1 MNTDLKFKSV
11 FFFNLQTVTKN
22 KQIINDPVFGFIT
35 IPNEFISQIIKHP
48 YLQRL
53 SRIKQLGMASF
64 AYPGAQHTRFHHTL
78 GAMYLMQEVINNL
91 RSKGNDISKDEEN
104 GALACI
110 LLHDVGHGPFS
121 HVLEHTIVNGIYH
134 EEISLRLMEKL
145 NIELGGQLDTCIA
158 IFKDEYP
165 KEFLHQLVSGQLD
178 VDRLDYLRRDCFFTG
193 VNEGNIGSERIIQIL
208 DVRNNKLVVESK
220 GVYSIENFLLSR
232 RLMYWQ
238 VYHHK
243 IAIGAENALIST
255 LKRAKY
261 LTNKGIN
268 IFASPSLNYFLT
280 HNIDKENFTDEA
292 LAHFVNLDD
301 SDIWCAL
308 KVWIDSEDFL
318 LATLS
323 QAFINRDLFKTE
335 ILAEPAT
342 KDHIYSYLKKYMDKW
357 NLTEED
363 AQYLISSRTV
373 TTDMYNLKDNSI
385 DILYKNEEIKNI
397 SDASDLLNIQLLS
410 KKAEKYYFS
419 YLKA

>member
-1 MNTDLKFKSV
+1 MI
-11 FFFNLQTVTKN
+11 KN

-35 IPNEFISQIIKHP
+35 IPNEFISQIINHP

-53 SRIKQLGMASF
+53 TRIKQLGMASF
-64 AYPGAQHTRFHHTL
+64 AYPGAQHTRFHHSL
-78 GAMYLMQEVINNL
+78 GAMYLMQEVLNNL
-91 RSKGNDISKDEEN
+91 QSKGCKISEDEEN

-121 HVLEHTIVNGIYH
+121 HVLEHTITNDIYH
-134 EEISLRLMEKL
+134 EEISLRLMQKL
-145 NIELGGQLDTCIA
+145 NIELNGELDTCIA

-193 VNEGNIGSERIIQIL
+193 VNEGNIGSERIVQIL

-243 IAIGAENALIST
+243 TAIGAENVLIST
-255 LKRAKY
+255 LKRAKE
-261 LTNKGIN
+261 LTIQGVDL
-268 IFASPSLNYFLT
+268 FASPSLKFFLT
-280 HNIDKENFTDEA
+280 HHITKTNFGDEA
-292 LAHFVNLDD
+292 IQHFIDLDD

-308 KVWIDSEDFL
+308 KVWANSDDFL
-318 LATLS
+318 LSTLS
-323 QAFINRDLFKTE
+323 KAFVNRNLFKTE
-335 ILAEPAT
+335 VLAEPAT
-342 KDHIYSYLKKYMDKW
+342 QDHIDHYINKYVEKW
-357 NLTEED
+357 GLSEED
-363 AQYLISSRTV
+363 AAYLVSSRTV
-373 TTDMYNLKDNSI
+373 VTDMYNLKDDSI
-385 DILYKNEEIKNI
+385 DILYKNGEIKSI

-419 YLKA
+419 YLNM

>member
-1 MNTDLKFKSV
+1 MI
-11 FFFNLQTVTKN
+11 KN

-35 IPNEFISQIIKHP
+35 IPNEFISQIINHP

-121 HVLEHTIVNGIYH
+121 HVLEHTIVNGISH
-134 EEISLRLMEKL
+134 EEISLRLMQNL
-145 NIELGGQLDTCIA
+145 NIELKGELDTCIA

-243 IAIGAENALIST
+243 TAIGAENVLINT
-255 LKRAKY
+255 LMRAKQIANQGHK
-261 LTNKGIN
+261 L
-268 IFASPSLNYFLT
+268 FASPSLNYFLT
-280 HNIDKENFTDEA
+280 NNIQKTNFTDES
-292 LAHFVNLDD
+292 LQHFVNLDD

-308 KVWIDSEDFL
+308 KVWTESDDFL
-318 LATLS
+318 LSTLS
-323 QAFINRDLFKTE
+323 QAFVNRDLFKTE

-342 KDHIYSYLKKYMDKW
+342 EDHIRSYIDKYVDKW
-357 NLTEED
+357 KLSEEE
-363 AQYLISSRTV
+363 AEYLVSSRTV
-373 TTDMYNLKDNSI
+373 TTDMYNLKENSI
-385 DILYKNEEIKNI
+385 DILYKNGEIKSI

-419 YLKA
+419 YLRL

>member
-1 MNTDLKFKSV
+1 MI
-11 FFFNLQTVTKN
+11 KN

-35 IPNEFISQIIKHP
+35 IPNEFISQIINHP

-121 HVLEHTIVNGIYH
+121 HVLEHTIVNGISH
-134 EEISLRLMEKL
+134 EEISLRLMQNL
-145 NIELGGQLDTCIA
+145 NIELKGELNTCIA

-208 DVRNNKLVVESK
+208 DVRDNKLVVESK

-243 IAIGAENALIST
+243 TAIGAENVLINT
-255 LKRAKY
+255 LMRAKQIASQNQT
-261 LTNKGIN
+261 L
-268 IFASPSLNYFLT
+268 FASPSLNYFLT
-280 HNIDKENFTDEA
+280 NNIQKTNFTDES
-292 LAHFVNLDD
+292 LQHFVNLDD

-308 KVWIDSEDFL
+308 KVWTESDDFL
-318 LATLS
+318 LSTLS
-323 QAFINRDLFKTE
+323 RAFINRDLFKTE

-342 KDHIYSYLKKYMDKW
+342 EEHIRSYINKYVDKW
-357 NLTEED
+357 NLSEEE
-363 AQYLISSRTV
+363 AEYLVSSRTV
-373 TTDMYNLKDNSI
+373 TTDMYNLKENSI
-385 DILYKNEEIKNI
+385 DILYKNGEIKNI

-419 YLKA
+419 YLRL

>member
-1 MNTDLKFKSV
+1 MI
-11 FFFNLQTVTKN
+11 KN

-35 IPNEFISQIIKHP
+35 IPNEFISQIINHP

-91 RSKGNDISKDEEN
+91 RSKGTDISKDEEN

-121 HVLEHTIVNGIYH
+121 HVLEHTIVNGISH
-134 EEISLRLMEKL
+134 EEISLRLMQNL
-145 NIELGGQLDTCIA
+145 NIELKGELDTCIA

-208 DVRNNKLVVESK
+208 DVRDNKLVVESK

-243 IAIGAENALIST
+243 TAIGAENVLINT
-255 LKRAKY
+255 LMRAKQIASQNQT
-261 LTNKGIN
+261 L
-268 IFASPSLNYFLT
+268 FASPSLNYFLT
-280 HNIDKENFTDEA
+280 NNIQKTNFTDES
-292 LAHFVNLDD
+292 LQHFVNLDD

-308 KVWIDSEDFL
+308 KVWTESDDFL
-318 LATLS
+318 LSTLS
-323 QAFINRDLFKTE
+323 RAFINRDLFKTE

-342 KDHIYSYLKKYMDKW
+342 EEHIRSYINKYVDKW
-357 NLTEED
+357 NLSEEE
-363 AQYLISSRTV
+363 AEYLVSSRTV
-373 TTDMYNLKDNSI
+373 TTDMYNLKENSI
-385 DILYKNEEIKNI
+385 DILYKNSEIKNI

-419 YLKA
+419 YLRL

>member
-1 MNTDLKFKSV
+1 MI
-11 FFFNLQTVTKN
+11 KN

-35 IPNEFISQIIKHP
+35 IPNEFISQIINHP

-53 SRIKQLGMASF
+53 SRIKQLGIASF

-91 RSKGNDISKDEEN
+91 RSKGTDISKDEEN

-121 HVLEHTIVNGIYH
+121 HVLEHTIVNGISH
-134 EEISLRLMEKL
+134 EEISLRLMQNL
-145 NIELGGQLDTCIA
+145 NIELKGELDTCIA

-208 DVRNNKLVVESK
+208 DVRDNKLVVESK

-243 IAIGAENALIST
+243 TAIGAENVLINT
-255 LKRAKY
+255 LMRAKQIASQNQT
-261 LTNKGIN
+261 L
-268 IFASPSLNYFLT
+268 FASPSLNYFLT
-280 HNIDKENFTDEA
+280 NNIQKTNFTDES
-292 LAHFVNLDD
+292 LQHFVNLDD

-308 KVWIDSEDFL
+308 KVWTESDDFL
-318 LATLS
+318 LSTLS
-323 QAFINRDLFKTE
+323 RAFINRDLFKTE

-342 KDHIYSYLKKYMDKW
+342 EEHIRSYINKYVDKW
-357 NLTEED
+357 NLSVEE
-363 AQYLISSRTV
+363 AEYLVSSRTV
-373 TTDMYNLKDNSI
+373 TTDMYNLKENSI
-385 DILYKNEEIKNI
+385 DILYKNGEIKNI

-419 YLKA
+419 YLRL

>member
-1 MNTDLKFKSV
+1 MI
-11 FFFNLQTVTKN
+11 KN

-35 IPNEFISQIIKHP
+35 IPNEFISRIINHP

-78 GAMYLMQEVINNL
+78 GAMYLMQQVINNL
-91 RSKGNDISKDEEN
+91 RTKGNDITTDEEN

-134 EEISLRLMEKL
+134 EEISLRLMQKL
-145 NIELGGQLDTCIA
+145 NAEFGGELDICIA
-158 IFKDEYP
+158 IFKNEYP

-220 GVYSIENFLLSR
+220 GIYSIENFLLSR

-243 IAIGAENALIST
+243 TAIGAENVLINT
-255 LKRAKY
+255 LKRAKV
-261 LTNKGIN
+261 LTSQGVKL
-268 IFASPSLNYFLT
+268 FASPSLNYFLT
-280 HNIDKENFTDEA
+280 HNIQKINFDDDA
-292 LAHFVNLDD
+292 IQHFIDLDD

-308 KVWIDSEDFL
+308 KVWTNSDDFL
-318 LATLS
+318 LSTLS
-323 QAFINRDLFKTE
+323 HAFINRDLFKTE

-342 KDHIYSYLKKYMDKW
+342 DDYIGSYIQKYMDKW
-357 NLTEED
+357 NLSEED
-363 AQYLISSRTV
+363 AQYFVSSRTV

-385 DILYKNEEIKNI
+385 DIVYKNGEIKII
-397 SDASDLLNIQLLS
+397 SDASDLLNIQMLS

-419 YLKA
+419 FLNV